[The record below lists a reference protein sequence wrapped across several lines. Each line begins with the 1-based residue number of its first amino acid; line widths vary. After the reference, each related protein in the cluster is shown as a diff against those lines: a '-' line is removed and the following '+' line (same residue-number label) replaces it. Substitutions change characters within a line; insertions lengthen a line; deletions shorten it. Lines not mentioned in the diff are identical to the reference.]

1 MTATFT
7 VGKFGLKIGG
17 KSLTSES
24 PPLLH
29 DVKIPMELS
38 QATLS
43 KNIDVD
49 YKVINRIVNGH
60 SSVTPDI
67 SLRLSKA
74 FGTTSDFWPN
84 LQQKIDIYEA
94 KGKLKGI
101 KLVH

>member
-1 MTATFT
+1 
-7 VGKFGLKIGG
+7 
-17 KSLTSES
+17 
-24 PPLLH
+24 
-29 DVKIPMELS
+29 MELS

-74 FGTTSDFWPN
+74 FGTTSDFWLN